1 MAREDGPEF
10 VSWREEFLSQEKG
23 SRVVHYYLED
33 AAGVPHLAV
42 VGKERSLRHMLYVV
56 SEDFHG
62 PEGSGGADGQG
73 MFARKWRSRR
83 EVVDWLESFLPA
95 KTLTSNFSKFGPRM
109 GNDVG
114 LDGYS
119 ETGSFVCHNLGTTCS
134 SDIMWSGPFWTCS
147 KQLQHYQ
154 AFCRNGTTISTHSFA
169 LVMSE
174 EENRYLAYLEDM
186 YEDKK
191 GLKKVKVR
199 WFHQNQEF
207 ACAIPPPAPHPCEV
221 FITSYSQVISV
232 ECVDDIATVLT
243 PEHYEKCLDTLPN
256 CSLVGMRFCF
266 RQYSKNKFKH
276 FDLRTLRGYFIQAAV
291 LSLKV
296 SPEKEKDGS
305 DIIRVVKHCSPGKTK
320 FSKEFERLY
329 SKCLGTKICRGPQA
343 DSVPSYQ
350 KQNNKQS
357 PGKHISVKFIGPQNQ
372 PVPTYSVGDKIEVLS
387 QDSGIVGCWFRCTV
401 LKPCTS
407 HNKLKIQYDDLQN
420 ADDCGRL
427 EERVPASTLALPDK
441 LGVRCPGRLR
451 IRPRPQQNTLVDYT
465 ALLPGSAVDV
475 WQFSGWWEGIVVST
489 DSGSSDSLQIYFP
502 GENFFRVCQ
511 LNDTRIS
518 KDWVKSRWVH
528 IERKPD
534 VLSRIPS
541 VGVQTK
547 QPDNLTS
554 NGGLDSNSAMSDQ
567 ELTAVQANSSGD
579 KQTGVA
585 AQTVVSLI
593 DTGTASIEDDEKQT
607 ILRKQ
612 PRCNDAED
620 DCNGEE
626 TVADTQT
633 EVSFTDA
640 ASAAVEDEQKTL
652 LGKRP
657 REDAVEQNCNG
668 QVFTDK
674 GPALDE
680 EEQKILRKRPRD
692 DDDDA
697 EEHCNDE
704 VFSLTD
710 TASAAV
716 EDERHTVLGKRP
728 REDAVEQNCN
738 GQVFTDK
745 GSALD
750 DDEQKILRKR
760 PRDDDDAEEHCNDQ
774 VFSLTNKEAAPIEDE
789 RETLLEKQ
797 PRDDDAEQ
805 HCDDEVFSLTDRASA
820 SVEDEKQTVLGKRPR
835 DDDDEQ
841 DCNGEVGVDVDVSK
855 S

>member
-1 MAREDGPEF
+1 MR
-10 VSWREEFLSQEKG
+10 WREEFLSQERG

-33 AAGVPHLAV
+33 AQGVPHLAV
-42 VGKERSLRHMLYVV
+42 VGKERSVRHMLYVV

-62 PEGSGGADGQG
+62 PQGSGGGDDGQG

-95 KTLTSNFSKFGPRM
+95 KTLTSNFSKIGSRM

-119 ETGSFVCHNLGTTCS
+119 ESSSFVCHNLGTTGS

-174 EENRYLAYLEDM
+174 EETRYLAYLEDM

-243 PEHYEKCLDTLPN
+243 PEHYEKCLDALPN

-276 FDLRTLRGYFIQAAV
+276 FDLRTLRGYFSQAAV

-296 SPEKEKDGS
+296 SPEEEKDGS

-320 FSKEFERLY
+320 FSKQFERLY

-343 DSVPSYQ
+343 DSIPSYQ
-350 KQNNKQS
+350 KLNNKQS

-372 PVPTYSVGDKIEVLS
+372 PVPTYNVGDKIEVLS

-441 LGVRCPGRLR
+441 LGLRCPGRLR
-451 IRPRPQQNTLVDYT
+451 IRPRPQQSTLVDDT
-465 ALLPGSAVDV
+465 ALLPGTAVDV

-489 DSGSSDSLQIYFP
+489 DAGSSDSLQIYFP

-511 LNDTRIS
+511 LSDTRIS

-541 VGVQTK
+541 AGVQTK
-547 QPDNLTS
+547 QPVNVTS
-554 NGGLDSNSAMSDQ
+554 TGGLDSNPAMSDQ

-579 KQTGVA
+579 RQTGVD
-585 AQTVVSLI
+585 TETEVSLI
-593 DTGTASIEDDEKQT
+593 EKASASIEDDDKQP
-607 ILRKQ
+607 IVWKR
-612 PRCNDAED
+612 PRCNDAEH
-620 DCNGEE
+620 DCSGEE

-633 EVSFTDA
+633 RV
-640 ASAAVEDEQKTL
+640 
-652 LGKRP
+652 
-657 REDAVEQNCNG
+657 C
-668 QVFTDK
+668 
-674 GPALDE
+674 
-680 EEQKILRKRPRD
+680 
-692 DDDDA
+692 
-697 EEHCNDE
+697 
-704 VFSLTD
+704 LTD

-716 EDERHTVLGKRP
+716 EDEKQTILGKRP
-728 REDAVEQNCN
+728 RDDAAEQNCN
-738 GQVFTDK
+738 GQVLFDK
-745 GSALD
+745 GSASI
-750 DDEQKILRKR
+750 DDEEQTMLGKR
-760 PRDDDDAEEHCNDQ
+760 
-774 VFSLTNKEAAPIEDE
+774 
-789 RETLLEKQ
+789 

-805 HCDDEVFSLTDRASA
+805 RCKDGVFSLTDKASTPVEDEKETLLGQQPRDDAEQHHNAEVFSLTDKSSASA
-820 SVEDEKQTVLGKRPR
+820 EDEKQTVLGKRPR

-841 DCNGEVGVDVDVSK
+841 DREGEVGVEVDVSK
-855 S
+855 P